1 VTDYAD
7 KIGARKLLKR
17 NYRELLFVFAAFAL
31 MVLATNFFVGR
42 MLRAGLY
49 KRAEEITL
57 TAGANVR
64 AGLSEAEATLLNSY
78 YIVQGMIEQKTE
90 KQEIL
95 GYLANTTEWMRRRDQ
110 GLLRYYGIYG
120 YINGEHYDGLGIN
133 PDSNYIP
140 QRRPWY
146 QTAVRNVGSVAYT
159 APYTDQYTGDTVV
172 SAVRNI
178 DVKSGDL
185 VGILVVEIDI
195 NWLVEYI
202 SSLSPADDGYGMLLS
217 QNMTLIAHPDR
228 ALLGRQLQELGGS
241 YGDIAMTLRGGGSV
255 FARRIQDSGGAPAIV
270 FFTRIFN
277 GWHVGTVV
285 PYFSFYRNLYISAM
299 TLTTLG
305 IILSMALCYML
316 LRISAAKMRAD
327 RNNESK
333 SSFLASMSHEIR
345 TPMNAINGMAELLLR
360 GELSEQARGYA
371 QDIKQ
376 AGNNLLSIINDILD
390 FSKIEAGKLEIIP
403 AEYAPASLINDA
415 VNVIQVRLAEKP
427 IRFSADVDGSIP
439 SRLVGDEV
447 RLRQIMLNLLS
458 NAVKYTDKGSVS
470 LTVAAEKQE
479 GGRVWLK
486 IAVADTG
493 KGMKPEDVEMLFGN
507 FVQVDTKKNR
517 GIEGTGLGLAITKK
531 LCEAMG
537 GGIGVESK
545 YGSGSTF
552 TVRVPQGVSAAG
564 PEGLGEAGRAA
575 ENHRGAFTIPSARLL
590 VVDDIA
596 INLKVAEGLLAPYNA
611 AVDSCVS
618 GAEAV
623 EMVKRREYDMVFMD
637 HMMPGMDGV
646 EATAAIRGWEAE
658 QKAPGAARPALP
670 VIALTAN
677 AVVGMKEMFAAK
689 GFSDFLSKPI
699 DVSKLDE
706 ALKRWIPKGKI
717 EEKRAE
723 PKSAGEINKPAA
735 SRPLLDIPGIDAT
748 RGIAMAGGK
757 EERFRK
763 LLTLFRAD
771 AEQRIAALKTSGE
784 DAAAVAGQ
792 AHAIKGVAANIGA
805 NEAAAQAARLESAC
819 KAGDVGGMKEN
830 IDGLVKLLAEL
841 VDSINEAER

>member
-1 VTDYAD
+1 M
-7 KIGARKLLKR
+7 KR